1 MSPACRTPSGANP
14 PFGGGEFAVL
24 GGEFAVQGGAAP
36 KSQTTSVKNIDN
48 WVLRLR
54 RPAFWTQRCP
64 AWRVACTQTAE
75 YAH

>member
-36 KSQTTSVKNIDN
+36 KSQTTSVKNADN
-48 WVLRLR
+48 GLLMAKWS
-54 RPAFWTQRCP
+54 AFWVNRHPRGVLIARYT
-64 AWRVACTQTAE
+64 
-75 YAH
+75 